1 MVTGLVGYEKCEGC
15 MSRDLGGRGE
25 GGDNKRAKTIAFQ
38 IIIQPM
44 LLGRYDIFYIILP
57 TTFWKMMLR
66 WVFFAIA
73 FTGISV
79 GQAASFLPDY
89 TKAQLSAGYI
99 FTMLDIVPKI
109 DIFSAKGSIKEN
121 ISGDIKLD
129 NVHFIYP
136 TRPDVHVLKGVNIE
150 VKPGQTAALV
160 GMSGCG
166 KSTIVSLL
174 QRYYDPSEGHILIEG
189 IDSRE
194 YNLKY
199 LRSIMSVVSQEPIL
213 FDCSIREN
221 ISYGIERD
229 VPMADIIA
237 AAKTANAHDFITSLP
252 DGYETQVGEKGTQL
266 SGGQKQRVAIARALI
281 RNPRILLLDEATSA
295 LDTESEKIVQTALD
309 RAREGRTCIV
319 IAHRLSTIQ
328 NADIIY
334 VMEQG
339 RVVES
344 GTHQELLSKKG
355 VYSVLVQGQQFRRD
369 ENNQ

>member
-1 MVTGLVGYEKCEGC
+1 MC
-15 MSRDLGGRGE
+15 
-25 GGDNKRAKTIAFQ
+25 KR
-38 IIIQPM
+38 
-44 LLGRYDIFYIILP
+44 IFL
-57 TTFWKMMLR
+57 FLR
-66 WVFFAIA
+66 VFFAIA

-99 FTMLDIVPKI
+99 FTMLDIIPKI
-109 DIFSAKGSIKEN
+109 DIFNTSGTKKEN
-121 ISGDIKLD
+121 ISGEIKLD
-129 NVHFIYP
+129 NVHFHYP
-136 TRPDVHVLKGVNIE
+136 TRPDVHVLKGVSMH
-150 VKPGQTAALV
+150 VRPGQTAALV

-166 KSTIVSLL
+166 KSTIVSLV
-174 QRYYDPSEGHILIEG
+174 QRYYDPSEGAILIEG
-189 IDSRE
+189 VDTRD
-194 YNLKY
+194 YNLKS
-199 LRSIMSVVSQEPIL
+199 LRSLISVVSQEPVL

-221 ISYGIERD
+221 ISYGIEQQ

-237 AAKTANAHDFITSLP
+237 AAQTANAHDFITNLP

-339 RVVES
+339 RIVES
-344 GTHQELLSKKG
+344 GTHQELLSRKG
-355 VYSVLVQGQQFRRD
+355 VYSILVQGQQFRQD
-369 ENNQ
+369 TQSSP